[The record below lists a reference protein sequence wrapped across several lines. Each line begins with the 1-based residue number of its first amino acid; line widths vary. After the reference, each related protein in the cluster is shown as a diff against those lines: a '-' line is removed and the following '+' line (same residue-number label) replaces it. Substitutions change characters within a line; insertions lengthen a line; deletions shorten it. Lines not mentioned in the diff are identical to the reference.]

1 MSIILQIISA
11 ITDLLTVI
19 IAYLALSNWKKELK
33 AEKEYK
39 VYKNVYKFLLSLQEK
54 IQYIEEYYKEV
65 DDDGEL
71 EDDINNK
78 IGQYFK
84 KNLELIKSLKLDL
97 MGLNDTNYIIP
108 YFLEKFKKYST
119 KISDR
124 PGWGVQTVWD
134 SEGNVREIDPYEENF
149 YYDFFCTNDDDTRK
163 ELYIVFHKKINDGLD
178 YFLKKIQKFFK

>member
-11 ITDLLTVI
+11 ITDLLMVI

-108 YFLEKFKKYST
+108 YFLEKFKKYSA

-124 PGWGVQTVWD
+124 PGWGVQAVWD
-134 SEGNVREIDPYEENF
+134 SEGSVREIDPYEKSFYEDFLGRDEN
-149 YYDFFCTNDDDTRK
+149 NN
-163 ELYIVFHKKINDGLD
+163 KKILYVDFQTKIKEGLA
-178 YFLKKIQKFFK
+178 YFKKKIQKFFK

>member
-78 IGQYFK
+78 IGQYF
-84 KNLELIKSLKLDL
+84 S
-97 MGLNDTNYIIP
+97 
-108 YFLEKFKKYST
+108 KKYG
-119 KISDR
+119 I
-124 PGWGVQTVWD
+124 
-134 SEGNVREIDPYEENF
+134 I
-149 YYDFFCTNDDDTRK
+149 
-163 ELYIVFHKKINDGLD
+163 
-178 YFLKKIQKFFK
+178 